1 MNHSGSNAHDLLSFC
16 DNANQKT
23 QAFHAELSSFEKGSE
38 KWNEFLWSSCDSD
51 NNLIQVTAF
60 HEIRKS
66 DDPSWLSPLFERLK
80 TETFP
85 TTLAAIFC
93 AIGGLGGFQSRE
105 DYAHYFEE
113 PDINIRAAAMQ
124 ILYFLPD
131 EDAIELLLKVLQQ
144 DPNPKLR
151 SEAAE
156 RLAYLHSDAG
166 LPLLFDSL
174 DDEKFYV
181 QVNAACALSL
191 LNNSTGLHFLHHL
204 IKSHLTLS
212 KQDRTNLVSSLL
224 GLFIEVGIEPPPCD
238 RPEDLSVE
246 FIFKKASDWIENALN
261 ENPPLTETPT

>member
-1 MNHSGSNAHDLLSFC
+1 MNHSGSNAYDLLSFC

-38 KWNEFLWSSCDSD
+38 KWNEFLWSGCDSE

-113 PDINIRAAAMQ
+113 TDINIRGAAMQ

-166 LPLLFDSL
+166 LPLLLDSFENKSFL
-174 DDEKFYV
+174 VKIGAV
-181 QVNAACALSL
+181 RALCIL
-191 LNNSTGLHFLHHL
+191 KNPTGLNALHHL
-204 IKSHLTLS
+204 IESHQTLS
-212 KQDRTNLVSSLL
+212 KQDRTILIHHVCGLL
-224 GLFIEVGIEPPPCD
+224 IDVGIELPPCD
-238 RPEDLSVE
+238 RPEDFPLES
-246 FIFKKASDWIENALN
+246 IIKKATDWIENALN
-261 ENPPLTETPT
+261 VDRPLTEM